1 MTLIEQYCLSS
12 SETLACRRADL
23 KKGKNRPLVER
34 HREMTMKKASLLA
47 VLVVLFIVVG
57 WSNHSQQVIPRA
69 AAPASAELTSFFTSA
84 PSLPTVPDA
93 PGEEVAAPVREI
105 SERVKPDPLPAI
117 VAALDYDK
125 KEFCQYSQSANCEKD
140 FIQAFHFRKVTLS
153 KSGQVGF
160 IAEFSG
166 EGFCGSAGCAI
177 NVLKQ
182 TGGKFEKTF
191 EIDEVGSL
199 DSFEF
204 AKTITN
210 GFYDLTKHGGDGT
223 DYNYSW
229 TGSNYE
235 DVESPLSAGEARAV
249 AGACEP
255 TQKECRDYVTAK
267 SVGVPFTRDRN
278 HKSPPGDH
286 AASDRFQIIEEEERF

>member
-1 MTLIEQYCLSS
+1 VTPIEQYCHSS
-12 SETLACRRADL
+12 SATLPWRRTDL
-23 KKGKNRPLVER
+23 KEGKNRPLVER
-34 HREMTMKKASLLA
+34 HKEMTMKKASLLA

-57 WSNHSQQVIPRA
+57 WSNHTQQVIPRA
-69 AAPASAELTSFFTSA
+69 AAPASTELTSFFTSA
-84 PSLPTVPDA
+84 PASQTVSDA
-93 PGEEVAAPVREI
+93 PGEEVAAPVREL
-105 SERVKPDPLPAI
+105 SERAKPDPLPAI

-160 IAEFSG
+160 IVEFSG

-235 DVESPLSAGEARAV
+235 DVESPVSAGQTRTV
-249 AGACEP
+249 AGASEASL
-255 TQKECRDYVTAK
+255 KECKDCLTAK
-267 SVGVPFTRDRN
+267 PVGVPFSQDPATIR
-278 HKSPPGDH
+278 
-286 AASDRFQIIEEEERF
+286 